1 MDLKWSSYGWGA
13 AKGHVVVEKKRKCTS
28 LERDKD
34 SVLKL
39 RVLHLIIWIR
49 SGVDFVW
56 EQQIWTSDYLR
67 LNLLLN
73 ILLGRGREGT

>member
-1 MDLKWSSYGWGA
+1 MDGELQRVMWLS
-13 AKGHVVVEKKRKCTS
+13 EKKRKCTL

-39 RVLHLIIWIR
+39 RALYLIIRIR